1 MPRGWPAAARREQP
15 PRSPPGAAALR
26 GTGGNPGSGSSEA
39 GPAHPP
45 ARGGEARRPP
55 PPWGAERGRAAPRP
69 RRRGALTC
77 AHPLPEAGGAARRH
91 VAPRYRGNRR
101 AGPRG
106 SCSGAAGAARGR
118 GRMVIQ
124 KKRKEVREEPVQK
137 KKKLKSSR
145 SQIIIQIEKDSQF
158 VIKTED
164 DQLETKT
171 KVKKK
176 ENLKDECLDQLELK
190 NNKKKGI
197 KKKVSSELAHSES
210 FVNIERHLDS
220 EPQEESE
227 EQIKTLKKKKK
238 KVQCHSRL
246 SLENNQ
252 SSDVKPSR
260 HHADGTEENEFTFK
274 KRRKITALYLELDG
288 KVTKKKKKEGIFSL
302 SLEDIQDSE
311 HKQSEKVCKKQRKY
325 ISQQTAFMGK
335 PHETDVIQ
343 NDGKI
348 YVRRQ
353 KRKKGKSN
361 SFLPLA
367 DNQDICGVPES
378 LVALS
383 DFRKRQRKNSQEI
396 TLTNSEEEDTAENSG
411 SIKETKRTKNRSKC
425 VSFLTCEDYQDH
437 SHRVPDEPLQA
448 QQEAESEEKELSGKK
463 SRKNIKGNNEVIK
476 KKKKNQK
483 KEEDTTYPEGSLNND
498 SASKSQIITLLE
510 NNKKKERKKN
520 KEQAECVT
528 GDVID
533 KVLCD
538 SNHMTCDRKRKKRT
552 KEPPQDFTE
561 DPVSK
566 ANTKKIRREDMGNKT
581 LDTKFG
587 QWSTAAFRS
596 SEEEK
601 KFFRLMGGFKKGSV
615 PVQNLSA
622 ATNKPNM
629 ALNREGE
636 EKLQQALK
644 MEFDKAMDLKQHRRI
659 GLGFQPAANKKVYI
673 DKYTS
678 RSIKF
683 ED

>member
-1 MPRGWPAAARREQP
+1 
-15 PRSPPGAAALR
+15 
-26 GTGGNPGSGSSEA
+26 
-39 GPAHPP
+39 
-45 ARGGEARRPP
+45 
-55 PPWGAERGRAAPRP
+55 
-69 RRRGALTC
+69 
-77 AHPLPEAGGAARRH
+77 
-91 VAPRYRGNRR
+91 
-101 AGPRG
+101 
-106 SCSGAAGAARGR
+106 
-118 GRMVIQ
+118 MVIQ

-164 DQLETKT
+164 DQLETKK

-302 SLEDIQDSE
+302 SSEDIQDSE

-335 PHETDVIQ
+335 PHETDVVQ

-378 LVALS
+378 LIALG

-396 TLTNSEEEDTAENSG
+396 TLTNSEEEDAAENSG

-448 QQEAESEEKELSGKK
+448 QQEAESEEEELSGKK

-581 LDTKFG
+581 LVQVDDVGDVTIVQEKKGNCDEVSIDKVRWQALQDKIGRESGKTKVFSPKMEWDTKFG